1 MTYWLLANTLVLL
14 HLAFILFVVAGG
26 LLTAWKPR
34 LVWLHVPAALWGA
47 LIEFMGWICPLT
59 PLENRFRRLSGEA
72 GYEGGFVEHYLIPL
86 IYPDTLTA
94 ATQYVLGALVLSTNA
109 LIYLWLWRRGNWK
122 AGP

>member
-1 MTYWLLANTLVLL
+1 VTYWLLANTLVLL

-34 LVWLHVPAALWGA
+34 LAWLHVPAALWGA

-86 IYPDTLTA
+86 IYPEALTA
-94 ATQYVLGALVLSTNA
+94 AAQYVLGALVLSTNA
-109 LIYLWLWRRGNWK
+109 LIYLWLWKRGNWK
-122 AGP
+122 AGR